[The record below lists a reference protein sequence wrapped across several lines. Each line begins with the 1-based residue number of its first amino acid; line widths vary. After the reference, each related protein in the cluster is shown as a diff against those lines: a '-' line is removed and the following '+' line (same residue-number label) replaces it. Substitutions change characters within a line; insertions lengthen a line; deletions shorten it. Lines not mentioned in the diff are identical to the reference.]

1 MQSVKTIEVYFR
13 DKKVGILA
21 KAGRNKIAFSY
32 DKAWLHNGFSI
43 SPFSLP
49 LKEDVFISEKPY
61 FGGLFGVFADSLPDS
76 WGRLLVDRRLKEK
89 GIDPGMLSQLD
100 RLSIVGDNG
109 RGALIYKPAMLEE
122 NADFDISDLDEAAEA
137 ALKLIQNQDTSNL
150 DKLYFAGA
158 SSGGARPKI
167 NAHIDGSDYIIKFP
181 ATVDS
186 KEIGFVE
193 KKYTDCAKRCGI
205 VVPNTKLLPSK
216 KCKGYFATERFDR
229 DYSAFELNR
238 IHMLTVA
245 AILEL
250 DFTTPSLDY
259 NSLMKLTKILTH
271 DNIEE
276 LRQMYR
282 LMCFNVFSHNR
293 DDHSK
298 NFTFLYDDEK
308 DMWSLSPAYDL
319 TYSST
324 YFGEQTTSVNGE
336 GKDPGI
342 KDVIAVGKNANLPKK
357 FCEETAEEI
366 HEKAKR
372 LIKSVEKYI

>member
-1 MQSVKTIEVYFR
+1 MQSVKTLEVYFR
-13 DKKVGILA
+13 DDRVGILA
-21 KAGRNKIAFSY
+21 KAGKNRIAFSY
-32 DKAWLHNGFSI
+32 DKAWFNNGFSI

-49 LKEDVFISEKPY
+49 LKDEVFISEKPY

-100 RLSIVGDNG
+100 RLSIVGNTG
-109 RGALIYKPAMLEE
+109 RGALNYKPAMLEE
-122 NADFDISDLDEAAEA
+122 NSDFDISDLDEVAES
-137 ALKLIQNQDTSNL
+137 ALKLIQNQDTSDL

-167 NAHIDGSDYIIKFP
+167 NAHIDGADYIVKFP

-186 KEIGFVE
+186 MNIGFIE
-193 KKYTDCAKRCGI
+193 KKYMDCAKRFGI
-205 VVPNTKLLPSK
+205 RVPNTKLLPSK

-229 DYSAFELNR
+229 DYSKGNLKK

-250 DFTTPSLDY
+250 DFTMPSLDY

-271 DNIEE
+271 DNSEE
-276 LRQMYR
+276 LQQMYR

-298 NFTFLYDDEK
+298 NFTFIYDDEK
-308 DMWSLSPAYDL
+308 ELWSLSPAYDL
-319 TYSST
+319 TYSNT

-336 GKDPGI
+336 GKNPGL
-342 KDVIAVGKNANLPKK
+342 KEVLAVGKHFNFPKK

-366 HEKAKR
+366 QDKAKR